1 MGAQQSKP
9 IDEPSY
15 NEKADWVSLPQDAV
29 VTSLAN
35 MKLDD
40 SKPMSSDGSLTTPEL
55 KKWESEASKDPRT
68 HLARAVLDHTDIS
81 AALVSRTAK
90 LADNQIFNTRLEY
103 EATPITNQKSS
114 GRCWLFASTN
124 VIRYD
129 IAQKLKVKDFQLSQ
143 SYLFFYDK
151 LEKSN
156 FFLELSILH
165 ADLPIDD
172 RLIRHLSSDPIGDG
186 GQLDMAVNL
195 LERYGVVPQPIFP
208 ESYSSSYSRGMDKLL
223 TTKLREYSLSLRDLV
238 NAMRADGSIEEDSII
253 RAARKKKEDF
263 MSEVYRIL
271 SITLGVPPKATEN
284 FTYEYYD
291 LDKKARSWTGTPVEF
306 YKRFR
311 GEKYTLEESFSLV
324 NDPRPENPYGTLY
337 TVDKLG
343 NVWGGRDVT
352 YVNTTSQKLK
362 EAVITSIKA
371 GHPVFFGCDVG
382 QSSHSGFGIM
392 DTALYEYESAFGIK
406 LGLTKAQR
414 LQTGESAMT
423 HAMVITAVHLDDDG
437 KPVRYRVENS
447 WGNTA
452 GEEGWFMATD
462 AWFDE
467 FVYQVVIPRKLAAP
481 EHLKVLDGG
490 HPRVY
495 PPWDPMGTLA

>member
-1 MGAQQSKP
+1 MGAQQSKQS
-9 IDEPSY
+9 DGSSD
-15 NEKADWVSLPQDAV
+15 NEKGDWVSLPQETIA
-29 VTSLAN
+29 TSFADLN
-35 MKLDD
+35 LD
-40 SKPMSSDGSLTTPEL
+40 STKPMSADGSLTISEL
-55 KKWESEASKDPRT
+55 NKWEAEASKDQRV
-68 HLARAVLDHTDIS
+68 HLARAVLDHTDL
-81 AALVSRTAK
+81 ATALVSRTAR
-90 LADNQIFNTRLEY
+90 LADNQVFNTRLDY

-156 FFLELSILH
+156 FFLELSIQH

-172 RLIRHLSSDPIGDG
+172 RLINHLSKDPIGDG
-186 GQLDMAVNL
+186 GQLDMAINL
-195 LERYGVVPQPIFP
+195 LERYGVVPLPIFP
-208 ESYSSSYSRGMDKLL
+208 ESYSSSNSRGMDRLL

-238 NAMRADGSIEEDSII
+238 SSLRAEGSLREDRVIL
-253 RAARKKKEDF
+253 AARKLKETY

-271 SITLGVPPKATEN
+271 SVTLGVPPKATDK

-291 LDKKARSWTGTPVEF
+291 TNNRARSWTGTPVEF
-306 YKRFR
+306 YKRYR
-311 GEKYTLEESFSLV
+311 SEKYPLTDSFSLV
-324 NDPRPENPYGTLY
+324 NDPRPGNPYGTLY

-343 NVWGGRDVT
+343 NVWGGRPVT
-352 YVNTTSQKLK
+352 YVNTTSQKMK
-362 EAVITSIKA
+362 EAVITSIQA

-382 QSSHSGFGIM
+382 QSSHTAYGIM
-392 DTALYEYESAFGIK
+392 DTELYEYETAFGIK

-423 HAMVITAVHLDDDG
+423 HAMVITAVHLDDDD

-447 WGNTA
+447 WGSTA
-452 GEEGWFMATD
+452 GEDGWFMATD

-467 FVYQVVIPRKLAAP
+467 FVYQVVTPRKLAAP
-481 EHLKVLDGG
+481 EHTKVLDAGS
-490 HPRVY
+490 PKVY